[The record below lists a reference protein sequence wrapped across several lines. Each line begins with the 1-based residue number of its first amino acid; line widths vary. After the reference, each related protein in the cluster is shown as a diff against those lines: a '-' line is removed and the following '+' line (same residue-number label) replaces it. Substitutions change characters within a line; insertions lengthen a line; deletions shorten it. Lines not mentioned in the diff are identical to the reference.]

1 MMRYISICLLVGV
14 TACGQSG
21 DPVKQ
26 DQSAS
31 SVTEPSVY
39 TVNYPLAWAA
49 AELAGNAAE
58 VVFPAPADI
67 DPAFWEPELDAVAGY
82 QAADVIL
89 LNGAGYAKW
98 VDRVSVPQN
107 RTVDTSTAFSD
118 EFIVVESG
126 PVHSHGPEGEHSHG
140 ERAFTT
146 WLDLAQFAQ
155 QVDATADA
163 LSGVLPE
170 RSESIE
176 AQHLALSAA
185 LKRWDMELQA
195 IGEQLDGAPLLY
207 SHPVYQYLQ
216 RRYGLNGVALHW
228 EPDQTPGERDWAEL
242 DGILARHPAR
252 LMLWEDEP
260 TAETREGLTQ
270 RGIAVVVFRPLGNR
284 PEAGD
289 FASVMQENIEQL
301 MAAATKQRKTL

>member
-1 MMRYISICLLVGV
+1 MMRYISIFLLVGV

-26 DQSAS
+26 DQSATP
-31 SVTEPSVY
+31 VTEPSVY

-49 AELAGNAAE
+49 GELAGNAAE

-107 RTVDTSTAFSD
+107 RVVDTSTAFSD
-118 EFIVVESG
+118 NLITVASS

-163 LSGVLPE
+163 LSDVLPE
-170 RSESIE
+170 RSEAIE

-228 EPDQTPGERDWAEL
+228 EPDQTPDERDWAEL
-242 DGILARHPAR
+242 DGTLASHPAK

-260 TAETREGLTQ
+260 TTETREGLSQ
-270 RGIAVVVFRPLGNR
+270 RGIAVVVFQAMGNR
-284 PEAGD
+284 PDAGD
-289 FASVMQENIEQL
+289 FATVMQQNIEQL
-301 MAAATKQRKTL
+301 AAAAEK